1 MNINRYLIT
10 LTCLTAATVV
20 AGASEPRP
28 YTIRLND
35 FNELRV
41 RGPINVD
48 HRISTD
54 SAGVVVYDAPYERV
68 RWSGASGKKGKMTIN
83 VEAPKEHAGATG
95 LPTIRVYSTSLLKV
109 ENESDSAVRV
119 LSGLISPTFSA
130 KVIGN
135 GLISVRSVKAPDVE
149 CAVMAGR
156 GQLVISGECDNA
168 SMSLAGTG
176 TIQADALKASNVSCY
191 CTGTGSV
198 GVSAAK
204 TLTLRGAGSSTVYYT
219 GDPVINKKIAVGLK
233 LERLE

>member
-1 MNINRYLIT
+1 
-10 LTCLTAATVV
+10 
-20 AGASEPRP
+20 
-28 YTIRLND
+28 
-35 FNELRV
+35 
-41 RGPINVD
+41 
-48 HRISTD
+48 
-54 SAGVVVYDAPYERV
+54 
-68 RWSGASGKKGKMTIN
+68 
-83 VEAPKEHAGATG
+83 
-95 LPTIRVYSTSLLKV
+95 
-109 ENESDSAVRV
+109 
-119 LSGLISPTFSA
+119 
-130 KVIGN
+130 
-135 GLISVRSVKAPDVE
+135 
-149 CAVMAGR
+149 MAGR